1 MFCPLCQSEYRE
13 GIKQC
18 TDCRAALVASLD
30 SPEAR
35 TNRPRILW
43 QAPIEELF
51 IAIRNRLEEDA
62 IPCRAIE
69 DESPLLRHIR
79 KHFEIRVLANDFDRA
94 LGSGI
99 EAVEALNPRLGWL
112 ESCRVC
118 AAQQAAGFSRCAACG
133 ALLFAAE
140 VEQDTTFSQSQESSM
155 GGVVGIANNE
165 VWQPLGKHCTLC
177 GLVYQTKYTH
187 CSACGIELTD
197 GFAPS
202 SPRNTRE
209 AHEPLTV
216 VWKGGDPVALSRI
229 VCALRRAG
237 IRAFTKSTEDH
248 LVFQIAMPRPRYEI
262 NVFKS
267 DYEIARYFVAPV
279 KETLPFE
286 ALAPQDGEQVV
297 VQTATHQAEP
307 LSLTDSAS
315 AAQHVPMKLPWKWS
329 PARATV
335 EVWTGDDSGVA
346 DMLARCLAENRIRFR
361 CQGAS
366 PDTQH
371 FFVYPEDSAHAA
383 EIVATIVDSVSQS

>member
-13 GIKQC
+13 GITRC
-18 TDCRAALVASLD
+18 ADCRAALIASLD
-30 SPEAR
+30 SSEAR
-35 TNRPRILW
+35 ANPPRILW

-51 IAIRNRLEEDA
+51 IAIRNRLEEDG
-62 IPCRAIE
+62 IPCRAME

-94 LGSGI
+94 LKSGI
-99 EAVEALNPRLGWL
+99 EGVEAVNPLLGWF

-118 AAQQAAGFSRCAACG
+118 AAQQPAGFSKCAACG
-133 ALLFAAE
+133 AWLFAGE
-140 VEQDTTFSQSQESSM
+140 VEEGASTSNSQES
-155 GGVVGIANNE
+155 GVVGEGSVAGNH

-177 GLVYQTKYTH
+177 GLVYHTKYTR

-197 GFAPS
+197 GLAPTLPHS
-202 SPRNTRE
+202 TRE
-209 AHEPLTV
+209 ATEPLMV
-216 VWKGGDPVALSRI
+216 VWNGSDPIALSRI

-267 DYEIARYFVAPV
+267 DYEVARYFVVPV
-279 KETLPFE
+279 RETLPFE
-286 ALAPQDGEQVV
+286 ALAQQE
-297 VQTATHQAEP
+297 ATQESDAP
-307 LSLTDSAS
+307 ASPDAVSDSPRI
-315 AAQHVPMKLPWKWS
+315 PMKLTGKWS

-335 EVWTGDDSGVA
+335 EIWSGDDSGVA

-361 CQGAS
+361 CQGAG
-366 PDTQH
+366 PGTQQ
-371 FFVYPEDSAHAA
+371 FFVCSEESAHAA
-383 EIVATIVDSVSQS
+383 EIVATILDSVSQS

>member
-13 GIKQC
+13 GIAQC
-18 TDCRAALVASLD
+18 ADCRTALIASLD

-35 TNRPRILW
+35 ANPPRILW

-62 IPCRAIE
+62 IPCRAME

-94 LGSGI
+94 LRSGI
-99 EAVEALNPRLGWL
+99 EAVIALNPRLGWF

-118 AAQQAAGFSRCAACG
+118 AAQQAAGFSKCAACG
-133 ALLFAAE
+133 AWLFAAE
-140 VEQDTTFSQSQESSM
+140 VEEGPSTAQSQEP
-155 GGVVGIANNE
+155 GVAGVVGGADSGT
-165 VWQPLGKHCTLC
+165 WQPLGKHCTLC

-197 GFAPS
+197 GLAPTAPHS
-202 SPRNTRE
+202 TRE
-209 AHEPLTV
+209 ATEPLIV
-216 VWKGGDPVALSRI
+216 VWKGSDPVALSRI

-286 ALAPQDGEQVV
+286 ALNQQEATQESAVPATPDVVSTSQRAPVKF
-297 VQTATHQAEP
+297 TA
-307 LSLTDSAS
+307 
-315 AAQHVPMKLPWKWS
+315 KWS

-335 EVWTGDDSGVA
+335 EIWSGDDSGVA

-366 PDTQH
+366 PETQH
-371 FFVYPEDSAHAA
+371 FFVCPEDSVHAA